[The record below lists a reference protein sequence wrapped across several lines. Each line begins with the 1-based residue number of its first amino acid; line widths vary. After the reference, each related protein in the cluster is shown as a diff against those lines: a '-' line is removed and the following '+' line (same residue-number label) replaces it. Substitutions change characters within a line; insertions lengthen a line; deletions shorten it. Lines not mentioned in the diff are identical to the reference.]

1 MAKAKKITT
10 VNILKAM
17 ELGENRALSFTC
29 GSGEGAVEVLVKPRL
44 PLLER
49 QSMVG
54 DIADMVFISNEEG
67 DVTYCPG
74 FKKFAVEYEII
85 NYFTNITL
93 PVDSEKA
100 WEFLEKT
107 GIAARVADV
116 LPDGYVVEI
125 VTDAN
130 ELIEY
135 RKQELLKRS
144 KFDAVLDNIADVV
157 KAVGAKT
164 EGIELPQILEY
175 VQKNAPELKGEVEQ
189 LIKSQTAEEVAA
201 V

>member
-17 ELGENRALSFTC
+17 ELGENRVLSFTC
-29 GSGEGAVEVLVKPRL
+29 GSGEGAVDVLVKSRL

-49 QSMVG
+49 QSMVE

-67 DVTYCPG
+67 DVTYCSG
-74 FKKFAVEYEII
+74 FKKFAIEYEII

-107 GIAARVADV
+107 GIAARVAEV
-116 LPDGYVVEI
+116 LPEDYIVEVVSE
-125 VTDAN
+125 AN

-144 KFDAVLDNIADVV
+144 KLDAVLDNIADVV
-157 KAVGAKT
+157 KSVSAKT

-189 LIKSQTAEEVAA
+189 LIKSQAAEEVAA

>member
-10 VNILKAM
+10 ANILKAM
-17 ELGENRALSFTC
+17 ELGENRVFSFTC
-29 GSGEGAVEVLVKPRL
+29 GSGEGAVDVLVKPRL
-44 PLLER
+44 LLFER
-49 QSMVG
+49 QSMVE
-54 DIADMVFISNEEG
+54 DIVDMVFISNEEG
-67 DVTYCPG
+67 TATYCPG
-74 FKKFAVEYEII
+74 FKKFAIEYEII

-100 WEFLEKT
+100 WEFLEKS

-116 LPDGYVVEI
+116 LPDGYIVEI
-125 VTDAN
+125 VTEAN

-144 KFDAVLDNIADVV
+144 KLDAVLDNISDVV

-164 EGIELPQILEY
+164 EEIELPQILEY
-175 VQKNAPELKGEVEQ
+175 VQKNVPELKGEVER
-189 LIKSQTAEEVAA
+189 LIKSQAAEEAAA